1 MKKFFSILLLLI
13 ISIQFLPVK
22 EMGKCLFDNTFP
34 GEEMAE
40 KGIEKSFDPVKELLY
55 QRICLTHLTPVTTV
69 FFSISTKLHTHPD
82 IEITSPP
89 PNA

>member
-1 MKKFFSILLLLI
+1 MKKFFSILFLLI
-13 ISIQFLPVK
+13 IIIQFLPVK

-40 KGIEKSFDPVKELLY
+40 KVIDKSFDPVKELSY
-55 QRICLTHLTPVTTV
+55 QRICLTQLTAVTTE
-69 FFSISTKLHTHPD
+69 FFSVNTKLHTHPVT
-82 IEITSPP
+82 EISTPP